1 MFEAAE
7 LPADAFEL
15 PVDAFDAFDEAFE
28 ALLDWAEVFDV
39 PLAAE
44 LSADCADELP
54 VWADEAP
61 DWFEFA
67 EIAAHPVAR
76 SESQR
81 SVRIGRTLHQRVAAA
96 SGGSRW
102 TPFVS
107 SLINGHSLVSRLLCS
122 PPGTV

>member
-15 PVDAFDAFDEAFE
+15 PVDAFDAFEDAFE

-54 VWADEAP
+54 V
-61 DWFEFA
+61 
-67 EIAAHPVAR
+67 
-76 SESQR
+76 
-81 SVRIGRTLHQRVAAA
+81 
-96 SGGSRW
+96 
-102 TPFVS
+102 
-107 SLINGHSLVSRLLCS
+107 
-122 PPGTV
+122 